1 MRGSDL
7 CIYKQTSSLLVIIK
21 YNIIHR
27 QVLQCCD
34 LRAGMEAW
42 SSSIPLPNNSLFLG
56 SHLSTPCWASR
67 LCPSKPN
74 TPTCLFPVSGFRFQM
89 EKWGNKEPFKTSFCT
104 IISNMQPYSL
114 YVYCSPSPANIDLA
128 ICLVRLWTSLTLA
141 FSPAILPQADSLC
154 SIRDWHT
161 RFKTIPL
168 IWDEQCETCVA
179 YTEKGQGWRKTKYLP
194 KIDMRNRSEQAG
206 KKKTRSMD

>member
-1 MRGSDL
+1 MRGSEL

-27 QVLQCCD
+27 EVLQCCD

-74 TPTCLFPVSGFRFQM
+74 APTCLLPVSGFRFQV
-89 EKWGNKEPFKTSFCT
+89 EKWASKEPFKTSFCT
-104 IISNMQPYSL
+104 IISNMRPYSL
-114 YVYCSPSPANIDLA
+114 YVYCSPCPANIDLA
-128 ICLVRLWTSLTLA
+128 IFLVRLWTSLTLA
-141 FSPAILPQADSLC
+141 FSPAILPQADVCAQL
-154 SIRDWHT
+154 
-161 RFKTIPL
+161 
-168 IWDEQCETCVA
+168 ETDTLVSKPSHWFEMSSVKHVA
-179 YTEKGQGWRKTKYLP
+179 LTEKGQGWRKRKYLP
-194 KIDMRNRSEQAG
+194 KIDVRNRSKNKQE
-206 KKKTRSMD
+206 KTRSMD